1 MNFEQ
6 FTHLYPLSK
15 TLRFELR
22 PVGATLARIKEG
34 GFLENDN
41 HRAESYKKVKKLID
55 EYHKHF
61 IEQALGDFSLTENET
76 EGSKCLNSYL
86 ETYIQLYRSS
96 RIEVLKEFM

>member
-41 HRAESYKKVKKLID
+41 PARKA
-55 EYHKHF
+55 
-61 IEQALGDFSLTENET
+61 T
-76 EGSKCLNSYL
+76 
-86 ETYIQLYRSS
+86 R
-96 RIEVLKEFM
+96 R